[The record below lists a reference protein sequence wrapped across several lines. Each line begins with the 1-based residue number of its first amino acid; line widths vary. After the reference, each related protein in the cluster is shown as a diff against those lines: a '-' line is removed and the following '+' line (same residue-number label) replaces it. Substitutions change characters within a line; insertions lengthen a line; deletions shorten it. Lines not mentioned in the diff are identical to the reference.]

1 MRKTPL
7 KAFAKSALK
16 RGFDYSKKAD
26 YSKEAT
32 EGNIGSKIADWVT
45 PDIDKDDTPQEQV
58 MSLATEA
65 LPWKKALKL
74 GKVIYRGVTG
84 E

>member
-16 RGFDYSKKAD
+16 KGFDYSKKAD
-26 YSKEAT
+26 YSSQAT
-32 EGNIGSKIADWVT
+32 EGNFGNRLADFIT
-45 PDIDKDDTPQEQV
+45 PDINKDDTPQEKAI
-58 MSLATEA
+58 SLATEA

-74 GKVIYRGVTG
+74 GKVIYKGVTG